1 MCGLLRLVE
10 PSSDVRL
17 VHLDATLVEH
27 PIMNIVSFML
37 LLRRFHF
44 ILLLSFK
51 VFTSTQKM
59 ILVETLDKKLKLFL
73 ILFLEVRERILAF
86 L

>member
-10 PSSDVRL
+10 PSSDMRL

-27 PIMNIVSFML
+27 PIMNIVSLML

-44 ILLLSFK
+44 ILLSFM
-51 VFTSTQKM
+51 VFTSPQK
-59 ILVETLDKKLKLFL
+59 IFLIESLDKKVKLLL
-73 ILFLEVRERILAF
+73 ILFLEVRERVLAP